1 MPRGARIFLA
11 MLQGIWAIIFDF
23 DGVLVDSEPLHE
35 WAIREAVRPLGWTF
49 STERFFAEIVGRG
62 DENAFR
68 KIAEWNGERVEEE
81 RVAAQLRVKWGLMAQ
96 GIEQEKFTVQ
106 PGAVELIRAAKR
118 RGLVAVCSGSV
129 RETVGTMLERIGVRD
144 VLDALVCGDDVARM
158 KPAPDGYLL
167 AAKILGVEPGAC
179 LAIEDTPTGI
189 RAGKSAGMRVVG
201 VCHTYPREKLHEADV
216 VVERIGEIV
225 LG

>member
-1 MPRGARIFLA
+1 MPRGARIFLD
-11 MLQGIWAIIFDF
+11 MLQGIRAIIFDF

-35 WAIREAVRPLGWTF
+35 WAIRETVTPLGWTF
-49 STERFFAEIVGRG
+49 TTERFFAEIVGRG

-68 KIAEWNGERVEEE
+68 KIAEWNGAGADEE
-81 RVAAQLRVKWGLMAQ
+81 RVAAQLRVKWGLMAE
-96 GIEQEKFTVQ
+96 GIEQEKFTIQ
-106 PGAVELIRAAKR
+106 PGAVELVRAAKA
-118 RGLVAVCSGSV
+118 RGPVAVCSGSV

-158 KPAPDGYLL
+158 KPAPDGYLM
-167 AAKILGVEPGAC
+167 AARMLGVEPGEC

-201 VCHTYPREKLHEADV
+201 VCHTYSAAKLEEADV
-216 VVERIGEIV
+216 VVGRIGEIR
-225 LG
+225 L

>member
-1 MPRGARIFLA
+1 MPRGARIFSA
-11 MLQGIWAIIFDF
+11 MLQGIRAIIFDF

-35 WAIREAVRPLGWTF
+35 WAIRETVRPLGWTF
-49 STERFFAEIVGRG
+49 TTERFFAEIVGRG

-68 KIAEWNGERVEEE
+68 RIAEWNGANADEE
-81 RVAAQLRVKWGLMAQ
+81 RVAAQLKVKWGLMGQ
-96 GIEQEKFTVQ
+96 GIDAEKFTIQ
-106 PGAVELIRAAKR
+106 PGAVELVRAAKQ
-118 RGLVAVCSGSV
+118 RGPVGVCSGSV

-144 VLDALVCGDDVARM
+144 VLDALVCGDDVPRM

-167 AAKILGVEPGAC
+167 AAKMIGVEPGAC

-216 VVERIGEIV
+216 VLDRIGEIR
-225 LG
+225 L